1 MFYFNERSFLLQSV
15 MFLLL
20 VILSPTLLLI
30 NAKTFVVKT
39 RNSGRQTFE
48 SPIALNSISLDA
60 EDVSHNYSLKLSSPG
75 GTRKRLRNFSVR
87 LHHDKPEEEEDNRDI
102 TEEDKKTRNIKHNA
116 GDYID
121 GSGVSNDY
129 DDYDD
134 DDYDEMRIMLPG
146 EWMSDVYY
154 DDNGHDYGKY

>member
-1 MFYFNERSFLLQSV
+1 

-39 RNSGRQTFE
+39 RNSRSQTFE

-60 EDVSHNYSLKLSSPG
+60 EDVSHNYSLKLSSPS

-87 LHHDKPEEEEDNRDI
+87 LHHDKLEEKEEEEDNRNI

-154 DDNGHDYGKY
+154 DDNGHDYGNTEK

>member
-1 MFYFNERSFLLQSV
+1 

-39 RNSGRQTFE
+39 RNSRRQTFE
-48 SPIALNSISLDA
+48 SPIALNSISLDE
-60 EDVSHNYSLKLSSPG
+60 EDVSHNYSLKLSSPS
-75 GTRKRLRNFSVR
+75 GTRKRLRNFSAR
-87 LHHDKPEEEEDNRDI
+87 LHHDKPEEEKENNRDI
-102 TEEDKKTRNIKHNA
+102 TEDDKKTRNIKHNA